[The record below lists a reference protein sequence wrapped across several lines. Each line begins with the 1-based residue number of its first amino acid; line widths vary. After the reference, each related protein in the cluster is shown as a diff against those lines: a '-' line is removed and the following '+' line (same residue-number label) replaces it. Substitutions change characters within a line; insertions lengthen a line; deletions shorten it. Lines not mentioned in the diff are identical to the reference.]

1 MSARRQFR
9 AAGVTFV
16 DGYPSNLQR
25 LHEIHEMAIDAD
37 VCLSVTLIRN
47 PDNQYDA
54 NAIEVHVP
62 SLGVDAMVGHV
73 PKELA
78 SKMAPVMDDGTPV
91 AAEVVEVVIDPWHPD
106 KPGLAVDAW
115 RAEP

>member
-1 MSARRQFR
+1 MSFRRQFR
-9 AAGVTFV
+9 VAGVTFV
-16 DGYPSNLQR
+16 HGYPSNLYR
-25 LHEIHEMAIDAD
+25 LHETAELAIEAGE
-37 VCLSVTLIRN
+37 CLPVVLVRN
-47 PDNQYDA
+47 PDNQYDT

-62 SLGVDAMVGHV
+62 ALGDGAMVGHV

-78 SKMAPVMDDGTPV
+78 AKMAAVMDDGTAV

-115 RAEP
+115 RVET